1 MKKRDLILDFTS
13 LLDVTLIV
21 IFFFVLF
28 SHLDSQENKA
38 RTDEKIQEYEVAIQ
52 EAEDREAIA
61 DGLFAQLE
69 EELEIVRTSD
79 ERRANNVSEILE
91 YNRNE
96 NLKIILDMK
105 ESSWGIRIIRKE
117 EVIAYI
123 EKSNSIGSDIIKAM
137 EDSGYGVDQT
147 IFCDFVFDGSEPG
160 TASAYRM
167 ISSGLSEA
175 SAQYKYLYISE
186 TDLSVGGE

>member
-1 MKKRDLILDFTS
+1 MKKKDLILDFTS

-52 EAEDREAIA
+52 DAEDREAIA
-61 DGLFAQLE
+61 NEMIAQLE
-69 EELEIVRTSD
+69 DELEIVRASD

-91 YNRNE
+91 YNRSE
-96 NLKIILDMK
+96 NLKILLDMK
-105 ESSWGIRIIRKE
+105 DGSWGIRVIRKE
-117 EVIAYI
+117 ELVAYI
-123 EKSNSIGSDIIKAM
+123 EKSNSLGDDIIKAM
-137 EDSGYGVDQT
+137 EDAGYGVEQT
-147 IFCDFVFDGSEPG
+147 IFCDFVFDGSVPG

-167 ISSGLSEA
+167 ISNGLSEV

-186 TDLSVGGE
+186 TDLSFGGE